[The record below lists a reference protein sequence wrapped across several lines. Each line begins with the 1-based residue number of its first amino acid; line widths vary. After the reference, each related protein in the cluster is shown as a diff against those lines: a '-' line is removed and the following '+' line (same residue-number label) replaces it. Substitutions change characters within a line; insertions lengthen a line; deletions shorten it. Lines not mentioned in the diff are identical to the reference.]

1 MRRRRHVITRAV
13 CGGTIAIALA
23 IAPAVTAGAAGGSG
37 GAGGSGSSASQ
48 SGVGTDAQQHRLA
61 YPGSVAAL
69 SGTTSAA
76 LELKTLRGTQPVRVE
91 AMAVGP
97 AGATGSVQVG
107 SRIALPGLVIPATGR
122 LPVTVPVTAADVS
135 PLGVVSVR
143 LLQADPAKQPVCAD
157 PKPALELIDP
167 VLVVAGRETVPTTL
181 ATFFPDVSPQVTV
194 VVPAAAGD
202 DLLNA
207 GLSAVAALTRR
218 YPTGRITM
226 SATAPTRAGLGERAI
241 VLAAGDHQVTTTLT
255 TTGALPTLVMTG
267 TGLGLIRAASALD
280 SPAVVL
286 ANGPAVAGLANARP
300 PAQSR
305 LEQSLSQLGRERIS
319 LGGYGTSTAYLGVP
333 QASFGRP
340 VSQLTLHLAGVHSAL
355 PRDAAATLEVRW
367 NDLLVGSLDLTTT
380 RDAFAVDM
388 PVPSSVV
395 QGDNGLKISV
405 NAVPAGGRCERDFAA
420 IPFTVDIDGGQSR
433 LTAVPGAD
441 TVTGFQRFPQ
451 TLAGALPVA
460 IRAAGPAK
468 VTEGIRAAA
477 VVSALQRA
485 NRLPLAVDVVDP
497 DAFVAGS
504 ASGLLVGASG
514 EDTNRLQAPLRLF
527 STRVLSTSL
536 QQDTLSTDQ
545 AFGAIQA
552 VRAGGRD
559 VLLLGGWGP
568 APGKDAALIDQVVG
582 RVSTGVW
589 SALGGDVLVA
599 TGQGEPASLTAA
611 QVFPQPIQV
620 QEKQAS
626 LWWVAGGAGALF
638 VLLVTRGV
646 IGARRRREIS
656 EYVSAQERVEGGPQA
671 GTPGG
676 PGAATSGS

>member
-1 MRRRRHVITRAV
+1 MRRRHVITRAV
-13 CGGTIAIALA
+13 CGGTIAITLALA
-23 IAPAVTAGAAGGSG
+23 PAGTAGAAGG
-37 GAGGSGSSASQ
+37 AGGSGGSGAPHTSVVQNNSA
-48 SGVGTDAQQHRLA
+48 TETQQHRLA

-69 SGTTSAA
+69 TGTTSAP

-91 AMAVGP
+91 ASAVGP
-97 AGATGSVQVG
+97 AGATGSVQIG
-107 SRIALPGLVIPATGR
+107 SRIALPSLVIPATGR
-122 LPVTVPVTAADVS
+122 LPVTVPITAADVS

-167 VLVVAGRETVPTTL
+167 VLVVAGRETAPTSL
-181 ATFFPDVSPQVTV
+181 ATFFPEVSPQVTV
-194 VVPAAAGD
+194 VVPSGAGD
-202 DLLNA
+202 EVLNA

-226 SATAPTRAGLGERAI
+226 SAVVPARAQLGERAV
-241 VLAAGDHQVTTTLT
+241 VLAAGDHQVTTTVST
-255 TTGALPTLVMTG
+255 SGPLPTLAMTG
-267 TGLGLIRAASALD
+267 TGLGLIRAAAALD

-286 ANGPAVAGLANARP
+286 ANGPAVAGLANSRP
-300 PAQSR
+300 PAQAR
-305 LEQSLSQLGRERIS
+305 LDQSLSQLGRERIS
-319 LGGYGTSTAYLGVP
+319 LGGYGTSTAYLGIP

-340 VSQLTLHLAGVHSAL
+340 VAQLTLHLAGVHSAL

-367 NDLLVGSLDLTTT
+367 NDLLIGSLDLTTS
-380 RDAFAVDM
+380 RDTFAVDM
-388 PVPSSVV
+388 TVPSSVV
-395 QGDNGLKISV
+395 QGDNGMKISV

-433 LTAVPGAD
+433 LTAAPGAD

-451 TLAGALPVA
+451 TLAGNLPVA
-460 IRAAGPAK
+460 LRAAGPAK

-485 NRLPLAVDVVDP
+485 NRQPLTVEVVDP

-545 AFGAIQA
+545 AFGAVQA

-568 APGKDAALIDQVVG
+568 APGKDAALVDQVVA
-582 RVSTGVW
+582 RVSSIAW
-589 SALGGDVLVA
+589 SGLGGDVLVA
-599 TGQGEPASLTAA
+599 TGPGEPVSLTAA

-620 QEKQAS
+620 QEKQNTV
-626 LWWVAGGAGALF
+626 WWVAGGAGVLL

-656 EYVSAQERVEGGPQA
+656 EYVTAQERGAPGAPA
-671 GTPGG
+671 STSGTPT
-676 PGAATSGS
+676 AGS